1 MDMPTNN
8 QEEQNCFICENIKE
22 ILQFQV
28 ELFMKM
34 NSFTLDMSTGIAK
47 KRKGSD
53 LYQVE

>member
-28 ELFMKM
+28 ELFTKM

-47 KRKGSD
+47 KRI
-53 LYQVE
+53 LVM

>member
-8 QEEQNCFICENIKE
+8 QEEQIASFVKNIKE

-28 ELFMKM
+28 ELFTKM

-47 KRKGSD
+47 KRI
-53 LYQVE
+53 LVM